1 MRIVVHPKLKLLL
14 SALWLG
20 ALLAFPVASQAT
32 LAYVNDP
39 YHPHVYVAND
49 DGSNPHLIES
59 GQFPYV
65 SPDGTAVAFQHPNSF
80 DMDPQLSVSS
90 VNGEGLASTF
100 GWMEKSELAW
110 SPDSTTIALVV
121 GSYASSNQELILFD
135 VGSNSKT
142 PVADGSFAGL
152 SFSPDGSRL
161 VYSVNGDL
169 YRVAVDGGKPVR
181 LTHGGNS
188 FHPLW
193 GPHGRIVLTKQVGQG
208 LVRHSELFLMSP
220 AGRHVRR
227 LTHTTTRPLE
237 LGLFPTE
244 WSADGRRL
252 LAEFR
257 GQELSFAVAV
267 NPRNG
272 AQRPVADPL
281 EAFIGTDLSAN
292 GKVVLGYRIGF
303 FGGDAAVE
311 TAPYDGGKL
320 TVLIKNGFEPRWTR

>member
-1 MRIVVHPKLKLLL
+1 MRAAVHPKLLLP
-14 SALWLG
+14 ALWLA
-20 ALLAFPVASQAT
+20 ALLAFPVAAQAT

-39 YHPHVYVAND
+39 HSPHVYVAND
-49 DGSNPHLIES
+49 DGSNSHAIEA

-90 VNGEGLASTF
+90 VSGEGLASTF

-110 SPDSTTIALVV
+110 SPDSTTIALVL

-135 VGSNSKT
+135 VGSNSRT
-142 PVADGSFAGL
+142 DVAGGSFAGL
-152 SFSPDGSRL
+152 SFSPDGSQL
-161 VYSVNGDL
+161 VYSMNGDL
-169 YRVAVDGGKPVR
+169 YRLAVNGGKPVR
-181 LTHGGNS
+181 LTHGGN
-188 FHPLW
+188 PLW
-193 GPHGRIVLTKQVGQG
+193 GPHGRIVFTKQVGQG
-208 LVRHSELFLMSP
+208 LVRHSELFLTNP

-227 LTHTTTRPLE
+227 LTHTTTKPLE

-244 WSADGRRL
+244 WSADGKRL
-252 LAEFR
+252 LAEFH
-257 GQELSFAVAV
+257 GYELSYAVAV

-272 AQRPVADPL
+272 AQRPIADPL

-303 FGGDAAVE
+303 FGADAAVE
-311 TAPYDGGKL
+311 TVPYKGGKP
-320 TVLIKNGFEPRWTR
+320 TVLIKNGFESHWTR